1 MKKLLSCLLILAMV
15 FAMTGCSKKNEA
27 ANRLEAI
34 KQRGYIEVVTEPYFA
49 PFEFIDSAKSGNDQ
63 YVGVDIE
70 VAKYIAERLG
80 VELRIVPLE
89 FSAVL
94 AGITQGKFDL
104 ALSALAYSPARAESM
119 AMSNGYY
126 FSSDSKGY
134 GLLVREEDVDKYPD
148 VASLKDA
155 VVVTQSG
162 SIQEGFVN
170 DQIPEYKEFKRVSSM
185 TDGFLMVAE
194 GKADA
199 CACSIDNAELYAE
212 ANGGLGIANNFKFY
226 SDETTEGTRAAAP
239 LGEDEL
245 IEFVNQCIDEL
256 RAGGQIEAWY
266 QQYKEYAKSLGIE

>member
-1 MKKLLSCLLILAMV
+1 MV
-15 FAMTGCSKKNEA
+15 FAMTGCSEKKEA

-49 PFEFIDSAKSGNDQ
+49 PFEFIDASKSGDDQ

-70 VAKYIAERLG
+70 IAKYIAERLD

-104 ALSALAYSPARAESM
+104 ALSALAYSPTRAESM

-148 VASLKDA
+148 PASLKDA

-162 SIQEGFVN
+162 SVQEGFVN

-185 TDGFLMVAE
+185 TDGFLMVSE

-199 CACSIDNAELYAE
+199 CACDIANGELYAE

-226 SDETTEGTRAAAP
+226 SDESTEGTRAAAP

-256 RAGGQIEAWY
+256 RASGQIEAWY
-266 QQYKEYAKSLGIE
+266 EQYKEHAKSLGIE